1 MTVADDDEGEELR
14 ERLDAAVRAVDA
26 PDVVFALSRH
36 GRRFVHCGGTAPP
49 PPVPRDRLRYEIGS
63 ASKPF
68 AGLLLAHL
76 THLGR
81 VNGDDPAVAHLSP
94 NWSSGPH
101 RRHRLYR
108 PAATLT
114 HLITHTSGLPRIPA
128 DFYPQALHRWSTN
141 PYVGYPAHRVVRAF
155 LRDRV
160 GPAPGNRWRYSSF
173 GVAVLGHALAAAT
186 QTPWEDL
193 LTSQVLRPLGLT
205 DTTPRSDGPY
215 GSDSPAGSGADAT
228 GHRADG
234 TTPTPPLRI
243 GGFQAAG
250 GLRAT
255 PHDLLTFLE
264 AHVDPGGSA
273 APAGSALA
281 DALRAVRRPVLRRG
295 LGHRHVHTLTWF
307 QHPSAD
313 GGTFCFHCGATM
325 GQQALLGFRPETG
338 TALAAVATRRMC
350 RRDRFLPT
358 AYALLSEV

>member
-1 MTVADDDEGEELR
+1 LC
-14 ERLDAAVRAVDA
+14 
-26 PDVVFALSRH
+26 PDPDQSHARPHSPH
-36 GRRFVHCGGTAPP
+36 PP
-49 PPVPRDRLRYEIGS
+49 D
-63 ASKPF
+63 
-68 AGLLLAHL
+68 
-76 THLGR
+76 
-81 VNGDDPAVAHLSP
+81 
-94 NWSSGPH
+94 
-101 RRHRLYR
+101 R

-114 HLITHTSGLPRIPA
+114 HLITHTSGLPRLPA
-128 DFYPQALHRWSTN
+128 GFYRQSLPHWSTN
-141 PYVGYPAHRVVRAF
+141 PYAGYPAHRVVSAF
-155 LRDRV
+155 LRARP
-160 GPAPGNRWRYSSF
+160 GPSPGRRWRYSSF

-205 DTTPRSDGPY
+205 GTTLSP
-215 GSDSPAGSGADAT
+215 DSPPETGGTGTGNGTGPETGVDAI

-264 AHVDPGGSA
+264 AHVDPEGSA
-273 APAGSALA
+273 APVGSALA
-281 DALRAVRRPVLRRG
+281 DALRSVRRPVLRRG
-295 LGHRHVHTLTWF
+295 LDHRHVHTLTWF
-307 QHPSAD
+307 EHPAED

-338 TALAAVATRRMC
+338 TALAAVATRRIS
-350 RRDRFLPT
+350 RRDGFVPT